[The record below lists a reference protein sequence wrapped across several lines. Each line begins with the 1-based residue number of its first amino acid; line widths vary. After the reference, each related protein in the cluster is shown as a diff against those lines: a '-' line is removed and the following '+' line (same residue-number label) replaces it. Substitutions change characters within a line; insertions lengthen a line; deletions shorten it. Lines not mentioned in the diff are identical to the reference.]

1 VENVASL
8 KGTKHEKS
16 KFSALGLQDCSY
28 STLQLSHGGSD
39 VMPSDQVS
47 LRANALERISWHE
60 KLRGED
66 ALQKRVH
73 ELVAVGELED
83 AVTLLLSTPPDS
95 PYFYV
100 DALRAVALSSA
111 VSSALH
117 ELAVKVV
124 AANLVGTD
132 KSLSG
137 THLLCAVGRY
147 QEACS
152 QLQDAG
158 CWTDAATLAATHL
171 QGSDYARVLQRWA
184 DHVLHNDHNIWRAI
198 LLYVAAGA
206 LHEVLAVL
214 RDAQEPDTAAMFL
227 LACHE
232 IKVKVTSQKSGVEC
246 SASPKLDS
254 QDQGNANTL
263 DLPGDLNQQK
273 EDVSAVCE
281 YYGHYQRTLVHL
293 CTDLAPVLD

>member
-1 VENVASL
+1 
-8 KGTKHEKS
+8 
-16 KFSALGLQDCSY
+16 
-28 STLQLSHGGSD
+28 
-39 VMPSDQVS
+39 
-47 LRANALERISWHE
+47 
-60 KLRGED
+60 
-66 ALQKRVH
+66 
-73 ELVAVGELED
+73 
-83 AVTLLLSTPPDS
+83 
-95 PYFYV
+95 
-100 DALRAVALSSA
+100 
-111 VSSALH
+111 
-117 ELAVKVV
+117 
-124 AANLVGTD
+124 
-132 KSLSG
+132 
-137 THLLCAVGRY
+137 
-147 QEACS
+147 
-152 QLQDAG
+152 
-158 CWTDAATLAATHL
+158 
-171 QGSDYARVLQRWA
+171 
-184 DHVLHNDHNIWRAI
+184 
-198 LLYVAAGA
+198 LYVAAGA